1 MNRNSI
7 PKNENLC
14 QEKKYPVLVNRKRVI
29 ATTEDKANVTG
40 YEWNHPE
47 TIAPGF
53 VERRNA
59 KGNFLYYTRTE
70 PVSILDV
77 DGRTKHTVKTS
88 YYEADKR
95 TLKETPKPSF
105 GEWIDGLAGAYHGK
119 LSRHWTQDHQTLK
132 TIIDNLNSGFAIA
145 PGLFNPPKNRS
156 VRSGD
161 SCEHRQI
168 ILPDADE
175 WTPEHPAPRNLDDF
189 LNRYPT
195 LIDDFYSIGESIS
208 SRSSL
213 KPEFRSRLMLVSPEP
228 IRKGDDSL
236 WETAIDAA
244 QLEQLREI
252 EKMEKDSVPELLQRL

>member
-105 GEWIDGLAGAYHGK
+105 GERIDGLAGAYHGK

-132 TIIDNLNSGFAIA
+132 TLIGNLNSGYAIA
-145 PGLFNPPKNRS
+145 PGLFNAQKNKS

-161 SCEHRQI
+161 YCEHRQI

-189 LNRYPT
+189 LNRSPT
-195 LIDDFYSIGESIS
+195 LIDDFYWIGESIL

-213 KPEFRSRLMLVSPEP
+213 KPEFRSRLMLASPET
-228 IRKGDDSL
+228 KA
-236 WETAIDAA
+236 TAI
-244 QLEQLREI
+244 
-252 EKMEKDSVPELLQRL
+252 KMISDLSARGVSTCMKSP